1 MRKLFIIIISIIVI
15 TMSFSEEKISLEEY
29 EIQAT
34 NEYFKVFNIEMKI
47 QDITFKKIELKI
59 AIDKK
64 KNEKSWF
71 KILIMKFY

>member
-1 MRKLFIIIISIIVI
+1 
-15 TMSFSEEKISLEEY
+15 MSFSEEKVSLEEY